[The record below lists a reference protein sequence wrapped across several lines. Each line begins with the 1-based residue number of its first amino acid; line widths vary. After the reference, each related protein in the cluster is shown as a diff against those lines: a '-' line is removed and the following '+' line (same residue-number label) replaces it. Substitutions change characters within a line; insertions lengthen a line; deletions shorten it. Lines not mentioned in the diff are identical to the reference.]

1 MLKHSLLAAAVAAA
15 FAAPMASAAD
25 SKELKEIRAQIRQM
39 KDSYEA
45 RLQAL
50 EQRLEKA
57 QAATADAQAQTKA
70 LAASVAAAPVSSNN
84 GAASAAA
91 ASAGAGAPSLAAS
104 GAAGDGGSAVTSAS
118 PAGPGSGMSTSVASA
133 GSAAPASN
141 LFNPNISMILGG
153 TMQNLS
159 QDPGQYRLQGFVP
172 SGGEGGPGTRGFS
185 LGESELTM
193 AANIDPQFAG
203 QLTFALGADNTVSVE
218 EAFVQTRAMSNGL
231 NLKAG
236 RFLSSL
242 GYMNGQHAH
251 TWDFVD
257 APLAYQAFL
266 GGQYKPDGVQA
277 KWLAPLDQYLELGV
291 ELGNGSAFPGT
302 ARNKNGNGAT
312 TVFAHLG
319 DDIGDSA
326 SYRVGL
332 SHLRTGAHERAFE
345 DGGLNH
351 AFSGKSRTW
360 VADGIF
366 KWAPNGNPTRT
377 NFKLQGE
384 YFRRHES
391 GQLAVDSSGEN
402 AASGSYASTQS
413 GWYLQSVYQF
423 KPNWRAGLRYD
434 RLSSGSQRIG
444 LVDDGTVSL
453 ASLPILQAYTPS
465 RSSVM
470 FDYSPSEFSRL
481 RLQLARDKSRPGVT
495 DNQIFLQYIM
505 SLGTHAAHAF

>member
-1 MLKHSLLAAAVAAA
+1 MLKYSLLAAAVAAA

-57 QAATADAQAQTKA
+57 QVATAEAQAQTKA
-70 LAASVAAAPVSSNN
+70 LAASVAAAPAASG
-84 GAASAAA
+84 GAAATAGNVA
-91 ASAGAGAPSLAAS
+91 GGGAGAPL
-104 GAAGDGGSAVTSAS
+104 AS
-118 PAGPGSGMSTSVASA
+118 PGNTAATMPSATAPSASA
-133 GSAAPASN
+133 GGAAAPASN

-172 SGGEGGPGTRGFS
+172 SGGEGGPGSRGFS

-236 RFLSSL
+236 RFLSAL

-257 APLAYQAFL
+257 APLAYSAFL

-277 KWLAPLDQYLELGV
+277 KWLAPLDQFLEVGV

-312 TVFAHLG
+312 TLFAHLG

-326 SYRVGL
+326 SYRIGL
-332 SHLRTGAHERAFE
+332 SHLRTGANERAFE
-345 DGGLNH
+345 DGGLNN
-351 AFSGKSRTW
+351 AFSGNSRTW

-366 KWAPNGNPTRT
+366 KWAPNGNPTQT

-391 GQLAVDSSGEN
+391 GVLAVDTSGEN

-453 ASLPILQAYTPS
+453 ASLPILEAYTPS

>member
-57 QAATADAQAQTKA
+57 QVATTEAQAQSKA
-70 LAASVAAAPVSSNN
+70 LAASVAAAPV
-84 GAASAAA
+84 
-91 ASAGAGAPSLAAS
+91 AS
-104 GAAGDGGSAVTSAS
+104 GVAREPVATAAPAPAVA
-118 PAGPGSGMSTSVASA
+118 A
-133 GSAAPASN
+133 AAPASN

-172 SGGEGGPGTRGFS
+172 SGGEGGPGSRGFS

-203 QLTFALGADNTVSVE
+203 QLTFALGADNTVGVE
-218 EAFVQTRAMSNGL
+218 EAFVQTRALSNGL

-242 GYMNGQHAH
+242 GYMNSQHAH

-277 KWLAPLDQYLELGV
+277 KWLAPLDQFLEVGV

-332 SHLRTGAHERAFE
+332 SHLRTGANERAFE

-366 KWAPNGNPTRT
+366 KWAPNGNPTQT

-391 GQLAVDSSGEN
+391 GVLALDSGGEN

-434 RLSSGSQRIG
+434 RLASGSQRIG
-444 LVDDGTVSL
+444 LVDDGTVGL
-453 ASLPILQAYTPS
+453 ASLPILEAYTPS
-465 RSSVM
+465 RSSLM

-481 RLQLARDKSRPGVT
+481 RLQLARDKSRPGVS